1 MSHDEVKHG
10 MFVIRGFIL
19 KAIQMAHIQ
28 ARGLKSTSGA
38 KAVTLPYIDGS

>member
-1 MSHDEVKHG
+1 MIMHG
-10 MFVIRGFIL
+10 ICLIRGFIL
-19 KAIQMAHIQ
+19 KAIQMAQIQ

>member
-1 MSHDEVKHG
+1 MSRDEVKHG
-10 MFVIRGFIL
+10 VFFIRGFIL

-28 ARGLKSTSGA
+28 AHGLKSTSSA